1 MTISLCITKFII
13 QIQDTKM
20 EDASQ
25 PLFGFIPLVA
35 GTEVGGAMFLYR

>member
-1 MTISLCITKFII
+1 
-13 QIQDTKM
+13 M

-35 GTEVGGAMFLYR
+35 ATEVGGAMFLYRK